1 MKELSLN
8 ILDIAKNS
16 VKAEAALIEI
26 SIIEENGIRTLTIRD
41 DGCGMSPEFLSH
53 VTDPF
58 TTTRTTRPVGM
69 GLPLLKLAAEQADG
83 GLTITSSQGA
93 EDHGTTVQATFRID
107 HLDCVPV
114 GDVAGTV
121 VTLIQGSP
129 EIDFDFL
136 WRTPEGE
143 KHVSTREMREILGDV
158 PLDSPE
164 VLVWVGELLNEP
176 FSDGEQQL

>member
-8 ILDIAKNS
+8 ILDVAKNS
-16 VKAEAALIEI
+16 VKAQASLIGI
-26 SIIEENGIRTLTIRD
+26 SVVEENGIRTLTIKD
-41 DGCGMSPEFLSH
+41 DGCGMSPEFLER

-69 GLPLLKLAAEQADG
+69 GLPLLKLAAEQAEG
-83 GLTITSSQGA
+83 ELTIESKQG
-93 EDHGTTVQATFRID
+93 EGHGTTVRATFKID
-107 HLDCVPV
+107 HLDCVPL
-114 GDVAGTV
+114 GDFAGTV

-129 EIDFDFL
+129 DIDFDIL

-143 KHVSTREMREILGDV
+143 KHLSTREMREILGDV

-164 VLVWVGELLNEP
+164 VLSWVSGLMNEP
-176 FSDGEQQL
+176 FENEK